1 MVRRSGSP
9 SRSPQLR
16 RFLSTAAAA
25 LLTVTL
31 SGCSLLGGSS
41 APSGGNDKVEKAK
54 ITLGVMKAIDVAPV
68 HIAIKEGYFKEEGL
82 EVDLKTVNGG
92 SDAVPLLTAGAL
104 DISFGNWISF
114 FQAHAKKTFDM
125 RIVSDA
131 YQARPGMFMV
141 LTRPGSGID
150 GPKQLAGKTVAVNT
164 RNNVNELTLRSVLE
178 ANDIKSDK
186 DKISIVE
193 MPFPDMPAALAQGRI
208 DAASVIEPFATQA
221 QRKTGATV
229 VMDSM
234 TGPTSELPIA
244 GYVTGAKFAQEN
256 PKTVKAFQR
265 AMKKAQAAAQADR
278 KKVEAQL
285 VEQLKMEEED
295 AKLVNLG
302 SFPTTME
309 HSRLQRVAELMRTYG
324 VLTEQLD
331 VKPLIL
337 DDATN

>member
-1 MVRRSGSP
+1 MLRRSGSP
-9 SRSPQLR
+9 GRRSRQPR

-25 LLTVTL
+25 LLAVSL
-31 SGCSLLGGSS
+31 SGCSLLGGSET
-41 APSGGNDKVEKAK
+41 ASGGNDKVEKAK

-68 HIAIKEGYFKEEGL
+68 HLAIKEGYFRAEGL
-82 EVDLKTVNGG
+82 EVELKTINGG
-92 SDAVPLLTAGAL
+92 ADAVPLLSTGGL

-114 FQAHAKKTFDM
+114 FQAHAKKALDL
-125 RIVSDA
+125 RIVGDA

-178 ANDIKSDK
+178 ANDVKSDQVK
-186 DKISIVE
+186 FTE
-193 MPFPDMPAALAQGRI
+193 MGFPDMPAALANKSV
-208 DAASVIEPFATQA
+208 DAASVIEPYATQA
-221 QRKTGATV
+221 QRKTGAAV

-234 TGPTSELPIA
+234 TGPTAELPIA
-244 GYVTGAKFAQEN
+244 GYVSSAKFAQEN

-265 AMKKAQAAAQADR
+265 ALKKAQAEAQADR

-285 VEQLKMEEED
+285 VEQLKMEEDD

-302 SFPTTME
+302 TYPTTLE
-309 HSRLQRVAELMRTYG
+309 ASRLQRVADLMKNYG
-324 VLTEQLD
+324 VLTEPLD
-331 VKPLIL
+331 VKPLIV
-337 DDATN
+337 DEATN